1 MFVQILAETCRPFLT
16 RLQSQRP
23 LIQELLPCCCQLFVA
38 LAENVMEP
46 EKVPHTAQDIA
57 TFNLKDASIYKA
69 AFIFHSMAAKSANA
83 SNGEDKAVGRGR
95 GARYRHLY
103 EAVEAR

>member
-23 LIQELLPCCCQLFVA
+23 LIQELLPYCCQLFVA
-38 LAENVMEP
+38 RAENVMEP

-69 AFIFHSMAAKSANA
+69 AFIAWLPRVPMPMEKIRQWEEEGVRGTDTSMRQLRP
-83 SNGEDKAVGRGR
+83 GDV
-95 GARYRHLY
+95 
-103 EAVEAR
+103 

>member
-23 LIQELLPCCCQLFVA
+23 LIQELLPYCCQLFVA
-38 LAENVMEP
+38 RAENVMEP

-57 TFNLKDASIYKA
+57 TINLKDASIYKA
-69 AFIFHSMAAKSANA
+69 AFIAWLPRVPMPMEKIKWWEEEGVRGTDTSMRQLRP
-83 SNGEDKAVGRGR
+83 GDV
-95 GARYRHLY
+95 
-103 EAVEAR
+103 